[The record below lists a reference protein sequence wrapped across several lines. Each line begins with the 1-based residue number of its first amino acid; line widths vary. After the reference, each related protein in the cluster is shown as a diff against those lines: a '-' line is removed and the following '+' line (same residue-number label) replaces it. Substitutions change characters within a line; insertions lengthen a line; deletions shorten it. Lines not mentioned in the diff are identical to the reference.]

1 MGQRSASCH
10 VLQAV
15 LFICKVKPVCEL
27 NVGDRLQGWRYVR
40 LYLLETREHT
50 KSTVQETL
58 SNPE

>member
-15 LFICKVKPVCEL
+15 LLFICKVKPVCEL
-27 NVGDRLQGWRYVR
+27 NVGGRLH
-40 LYLLETREHT
+40 LLIETHEHT
-50 KSTVQETL
+50 KSAVQETL